1 MQFICAYL
9 AWIYT
14 DIEQWKIWCCCLH
27 ALFVQLGISER
38 SIQVGSLIWSSF
50 CFGRAWNKLCHSR
63 VDVRWCESYP
73 LSQGLEPNSVC
84 VRINC
89 FHFSH
94 IKRDSSSSNL
104 HTPGLPNP
112 GFTLDCPNM
121 SHGQNTEWLGRIP
134 KRRINQSAMHGSP
147 ISTLAYT
154 NFYWKQN
161 LVNITIQYIFMTS
174 LPLEGFHCINI
185 CLCHN
190 LRITKVYKSH
200 ANVQGAVALWWLQV
214 LTRWKAISQHD
225 PLVRCHPRPLNIAGR
240 LDWAVSRHPG
250 ATCRDRWNMKKTYWS
265 TKKFKPKLIS
275 QRAENYS

>member
-9 AWIYT
+9 AWIYS

-27 ALFVQLGISER
+27 AQLGTSER

-84 VRINC
+84 DVHINC

-104 HTPGLPNP
+104 YTAGLPNP

-134 KRRINQSAMHGSP
+134 KRLINQSAMHGSP

-154 NFYWKQN
+154 NFYWKHI
-161 LVNITIQYIFMTS
+161 LWTS
-174 LPLEGFHCINI
+174 LFNTFLWPTYRLKVSIALTYVYVIIFVLQKSCQSPRCCCSLVAPGTDTVKGDKPAWSASKMPSTA
-185 CLCHN
+185 
-190 LRITKVYKSH
+190 TKH
-200 ANVQGAVALWWLQV
+200 RRTPWLSCF
-214 LTRWKAISQHD
+214 TSS
-225 PLVRCHPRPLNIAGR
+225 RCHL
-240 LDWAVSRHPG
+240 
-250 ATCRDRWNMKKTYWS
+250 
-265 TKKFKPKLIS
+265 
-275 QRAENYS
+275 

>member
-84 VRINC
+84 DVRINC

-134 KRRINQSAMHGSP
+134 KRRINQSAMNAWEPYQHFSLYKFLLETESCEHHYS
-147 ISTLAYT
+147 IH
-154 NFYWKQN
+154 FYDQLTAWR
-161 LVNITIQYIFMTS
+161 F
-174 LPLEGFHCINI
+174 PLH
-185 CLCHN
+185 
-190 LRITKVYKSH
+190 
-200 ANVQGAVALWWLQV
+200 
-214 LTRWKAISQHD
+214 
-225 PLVRCHPRPLNIAGR
+225 
-240 LDWAVSRHPG
+240 
-250 ATCRDRWNMKKTYWS
+250 
-265 TKKFKPKLIS
+265 
-275 QRAENYS
+275 